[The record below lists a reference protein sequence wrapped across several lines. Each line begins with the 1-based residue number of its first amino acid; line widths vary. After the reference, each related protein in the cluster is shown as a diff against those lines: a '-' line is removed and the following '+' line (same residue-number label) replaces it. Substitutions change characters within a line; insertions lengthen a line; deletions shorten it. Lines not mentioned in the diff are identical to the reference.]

1 MGEVEQRAT
10 TGSRLGVQENA
21 GISTLEHGQKLPS
34 TPTGKL
40 ISIKVQMLDDTQ
52 ETFEIPL
59 YYGQIIVPLRM
70 IRNPW

>member
-1 MGEVEQRAT
+1 MGEMEQRAT

-52 ETFEIPL
+52 ETFEIP
-59 YYGQIIVPLRM
+59 VR
-70 IRNPW
+70 